1 MIIDKLKNAALYYT
15 LSPTIKKALN
25 YLEENELKVKEPG
38 KYSIDGDRIF
48 VLISEYK
55 TKPKE
60 EANWEA
66 HRKYID
72 IQYIISGAEKMGYTS
87 VENITT
93 TIEYSDENDI
103 FFGEGNGDYVTVSEG
118 SFVIFMPQDA
128 HMPSITEDKKQDVK
142 KAVIKIL
149 ID

>member
-1 MIIDKLKNAALYYT
+1 MIIDKLKNAELYYT
-15 LSPTIKKALN
+15 LSPKIKKALN
-25 YLEENELKVKEPG
+25 YLEENELKDKEPG
-38 KYSIDGDRIF
+38 KYTIDGDDIY

-55 TKPKE
+55 TKSKE

-72 IQYIISGAEKMGYTS
+72 IQYVISGTEKMGYTN

-103 FFGEGNGDYVTVSEG
+103 FFGEGNGDFVTVNQG
-118 SFVIFMPQDA
+118 NFIIFMPQDA
-128 HMPSITEDKKQDVK
+128 HMPSITEDKKQEVR